1 MLISIINLC
10 IYILYICI
18 HIHIYIIYTN
28 IHTIQYLDIK
38 PENILFES
46 SDETARLKITDF
58 GLSRMLTLEEEILIN
73 KVMMIDEMN
82 KQK

>member
-1 MLISIINLC
+1 MF
-10 IYILYICI
+10 IYIYI
-18 HIHIYIIYTN
+18 YEN
-28 IHTIQYLDIK
+28 LRLDIK

-58 GLSRMLTLEEEILIN
+58 GLSRMLNLEDEILIN
-73 KVMMIDEMN
+73 RQMIIDEMN

>member
-1 MLISIINLC
+1 MY
-10 IYILYICI
+10 IYTYY
-18 HIHIYIIYTN
+18 IHIY
-28 IHTIQYLDIK
+28 TIQYLDIK

-73 KVMMIDEMN
+73 KVLMIDEMN